1 MRSLIKIYLKYIG
14 GIIGLV
20 FFFLI
25 VEMIVTSGIIQKVYD
40 EGSSRYES
48 NIREMGEKVAT
59 NGKNQVENPR
69 ELEEMARQAGLSF
82 AMILNENG
90 EVIWDYQLPSHL
102 NHDYTVAEVSVLS
115 KWYLD
120 EYPIMTWKQG
130 DDLLVAA
137 YPRDSIWRYNFWQD
151 QGAIHGIFHLIT
163 FSFFTFLGLT
173 FLVIILMGYRSYRKV
188 KVFTRAIENLAAGK
202 EVLLSEKGSMGEVAR
217 SINQTSDRLKKQ
229 MEMLNQRDEART
241 QWISGVSHDI
251 RTPLSLVLGYSNL
264 LEEKAET
271 DEQIRAEAALIR
283 RESIKIRDLIEDLN
297 LTSKLEYHMQPLRM
311 TQVQP
316 AKILRQVIAD
326 ILNSVAM
333 DEEKYPFQVVIS
345 GEFEKLQTEMDE
357 RLMKRVFQNVIG
369 NAVRHNEEGCGIQ
382 VEAKCAKD
390 QMVITVTDTG
400 VGIPR
405 EICDYINDGG
415 EEPSCHVMGLRI
427 VKQIVNAHQGE
438 IRIEEGHRIYICIPV
453 QNKD

>member
-1 MRSLIKIYLKYIG
+1 
-14 GIIGLV
+14 
-20 FFFLI
+20 
-25 VEMIVTSGIIQKVYD
+25 
-40 EGSSRYES
+40 
-48 NIREMGEKVAT
+48 
-59 NGKNQVENPR
+59 
-69 ELEEMARQAGLSF
+69 
-82 AMILNENG
+82 
-90 EVIWDYQLPSHL
+90 
-102 NHDYTVAEVSVLS
+102 
-115 KWYLD
+115 
-120 EYPIMTWKQG
+120 
-130 DDLLVAA
+130 
-137 YPRDSIWRYNFWQD
+137 
-151 QGAIHGIFHLIT
+151 
-163 FSFFTFLGLT
+163 
-173 FLVIILMGYRSYRKV
+173 
-188 KVFTRAIENLAAGK
+188 
-202 EVLLSEKGSMGEVAR
+202 
-217 SINQTSDRLKKQ
+217 
-229 MEMLNQRDEART
+229 
-241 QWISGVSHDI
+241 
-251 RTPLSLVLGYSNL
+251 
-264 LEEKAET
+264 
-271 DEQIRAEAALIR
+271 
-283 RESIKIRDLIEDLN
+283 
-297 LTSKLEYHMQPLRM
+297 MQPLRM

-438 IRIEEGHRIYICIPV
+438 IRIEEGHRICISIPV